1 MFMIVEA
8 ESSHTL
14 FTQFPL
20 PLSFQGK
27 SSVDLTF
34 VISICYCLYDSLLIC
49 YSAKVCAIVLCM
61 FLVYL
66 LFNYL
71 IFQKLF
77 CSMFLC

>member
-34 VISICYCLYDSLLIC
+34 VIFISYLFVRFFFHFLIGKGSVLFLLYFFSII
-49 YSAKVCAIVLCM
+49 
-61 FLVYL
+61 
-66 LFNYL
+66 
-71 IFQKLF
+71 
-77 CSMFLC
+77 

>member
-34 VISICYCLYDSLLIC
+34 VCYFYLLLFVRFFI
-49 YSAKVCAIVLCM
+49 YVFVIGKGVRVLC
-61 FLVYL
+61 
-66 LFNYL
+66 
-71 IFQKLF
+71 
-77 CSMFLC
+77 S

>member
-34 VISICYCLYDSLLIC
+34 VIFICYLFVRFLFHLLIG
-49 YSAKVCAIVLCM
+49 KGNMLC
-61 FLVYL
+61 L
-66 LFNYL
+66 LY
-71 IFQKLF
+71 IFF
-77 CSMFLC
+77 SII

>member
-34 VISICYCLYDSLLIC
+34 VTIICYCLYDSLF
-49 YSAKVCAIVLCM
+49 M
-61 FLVYL
+61 YL
-66 LFNYL
+66 L
-71 IFQKLF
+71 IGKGVF
-77 CSMFLC
+77 CYVYK